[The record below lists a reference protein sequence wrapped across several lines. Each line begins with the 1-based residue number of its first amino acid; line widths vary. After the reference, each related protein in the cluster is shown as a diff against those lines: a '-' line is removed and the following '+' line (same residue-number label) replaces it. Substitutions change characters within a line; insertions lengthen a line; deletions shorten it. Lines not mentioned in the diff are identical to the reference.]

1 MIYHVKSTLL
11 DNVSETVSVSSI
23 SIWCVEVQLEITSFI
38 TYPNDNGD
46 SIQNV
51 RYLLHFL
58 LVCYLKKLHSIHS
71 PLNLKI
77 LFNAYL
83 WLIYNM

>member
-23 SIWCVEVQLEITSFI
+23 SVLCVEVQSEITSFI
-38 TYPNDNGD
+38 TSTNDNGVRD

-58 LVCYLKKLHSIHS
+58 LIYYLKTLHSIKS
-71 PLNLKI
+71 P
-77 LFNAYL
+77 
-83 WLIYNM
+83 